1 MKTFLF
7 SALAGLL
14 LFFVASCNND
24 NRNARDND
32 DYDNNGNSKT
42 KKPNR
47 SLVGKWEPI
56 DMESEEMTEEDKRDI
71 LENASIEFTRD
82 GRYHSV
88 SSDKRESGDYT
99 YDEKDRILTTTTE
112 SGRKEELKVSWVKD
126 KLVMTLIEGGGKVA
140 GKVTMRRVGSKER
153 NDDDDRDSDDAGDY
167 ASGSSIKGKWR
178 VINMDM
184 GNSLMEVEEN
194 NTGGK
199 KIEFRSNSRYVATSD
214 EEDDEHGTYT
224 YDRSAKTL
232 ETISEDGERMDFD
245 VKFQGKNKIILTYDK
260 GKITLLRN

>member
-24 NRNARDND
+24 NQNARDND
-32 DYDNNGNSKT
+32 DYDNNSNSKT

-99 YDEKDRILTTTTE
+99 YDERDRLLTTITE
-112 SGRKEELKVSWVKD
+112 SGRKEELKISWVKD

-140 GKVTMRRVGSKER
+140 GKVTMRRVGSKQR
-153 NDDDDRDSDDAGDY
+153 NDDDDRDTDDADDY

-178 VINMDM
+178 VINM
-184 GNSLMEVEEN
+184 GKPLTEVEEDYMN
-194 NTGGK
+194 SKT
-199 KIEFRSNSRYVATSD
+199 IDFRSNGRYVATLG
-214 EEDDEHGTYT
+214 EEGDEHGTYT

-232 ETISEDGERMDFD
+232 ETISESGDREDFD
-245 VKFQGKNKIILTYDK
+245 VEFRGKNKIILTYDK
-260 GKITLLRN
+260 GKITLSRN